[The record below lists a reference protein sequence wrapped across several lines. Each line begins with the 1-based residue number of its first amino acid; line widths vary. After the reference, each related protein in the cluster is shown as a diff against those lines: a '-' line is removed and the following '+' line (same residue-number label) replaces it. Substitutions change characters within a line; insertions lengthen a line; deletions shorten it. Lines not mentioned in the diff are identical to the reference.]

1 MSEDLIQRVLKT
13 IAASKR
19 IPRDSVTIDSQ
30 FEQLGIDSMYAVE
43 ILFALENEFD
53 INIPNEEVQQ
63 VRNVRQMCE
72 GVAKLVA
79 AKSEGSK
86 FSVSAPEFKAAT
98 DPQLSPASTAPA
110 VTEVDTNLV
119 TGPRRRLTV
128 ADLAVASP
136 FVNLEHTGWRIDAAR
151 HPKTAAYVA
160 AIHARPSFAPIIT
173 QERGFFAQAA
183 A

>member
-30 FEQLGIDSMYAVE
+30 FEQLGIDSMDAVE

-79 AKSEGSK
+79 AKSE
-86 FSVSAPEFKAAT
+86 AAK
-98 DPQLSPASTAPA
+98 Q
-110 VTEVDTNLV
+110 
-119 TGPRRRLTV
+119 
-128 ADLAVASP
+128 
-136 FVNLEHTGWRIDAAR
+136 
-151 HPKTAAYVA
+151 
-160 AIHARPSFAPIIT
+160 
-173 QERGFFAQAA
+173 
-183 A
+183 